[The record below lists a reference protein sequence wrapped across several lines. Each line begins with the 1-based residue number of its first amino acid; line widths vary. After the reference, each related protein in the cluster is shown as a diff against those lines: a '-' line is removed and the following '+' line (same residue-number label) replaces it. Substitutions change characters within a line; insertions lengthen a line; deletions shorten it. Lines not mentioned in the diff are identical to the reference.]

1 MVPFYCEKN
10 GIQLPDK
17 VLLPRVLENPTL
29 RPQREM
35 TKDYS
40 MPSLHHFNSQN
51 LDVSRVKTVLFSSS
65 QVTQPPMRSLIIPR
79 AL

>member
-10 GIQLPDK
+10 GIELPDK
-17 VLLPRVLENPTL
+17 VLLPRVLENPTF
-29 RPQREM
+29 PQREM

-40 MPSLHHFNSQN
+40 MPSLHHINSQN

-65 QVTQPPMRSLIIPR
+65 QVFQPPMRSVIVPR